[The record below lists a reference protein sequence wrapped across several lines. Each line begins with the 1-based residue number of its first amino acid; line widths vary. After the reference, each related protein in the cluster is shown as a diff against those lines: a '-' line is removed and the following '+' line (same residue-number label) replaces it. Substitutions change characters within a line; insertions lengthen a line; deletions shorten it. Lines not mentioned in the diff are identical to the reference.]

1 MNDTNEILLSSEFS
15 EIDLDRIFQ
24 KKKKI
29 QSINQH
35 ANFYYVSSTLVAMFI
50 FELTAQLYRHSFS
63 TNEQTSSRIEAI
75 IPHCSSKR
83 RENIASRIFLLI
95 STSKNRQT
103 IVFFFRLRHQIV
115 PLNGII
121 RNILSCIW
129 IESRSIIF
137 LIITI
142 LKYKFPW

>member
-63 TNEQTSSRIEAI
+63 TNEGNIDEQTSSRIEAI

-121 RNILSCIW
+121 RNILSCI
-129 IESRSIIF
+129 
-137 LIITI
+137 
-142 LKYKFPW
+142 

>member
-24 KKKKI
+24 KKKKKI

-63 TNEQTSSRIEAI
+63 TNEGNIDEQTSSRIEAI

-103 IVFFFRLRHQIV
+103 IVFFF
-115 PLNGII
+115 
-121 RNILSCIW
+121 
-129 IESRSIIF
+129 
-137 LIITI
+137 
-142 LKYKFPW
+142 